1 MLSIKKTIN
10 LVGQS
15 VVNDTIVVYMNA
27 NISKEGTTT
36 SKNINSPELYNANKK
51 AVRQDILEF
60 EDKVYEIED
69 SINSDSEVA
78 E

>member
-1 MLSIKKTIN
+1 MLNIKNTIN
-10 LVGQS
+10 LVGKS
-15 VVNDTIVVYMNA
+15 VINYTIVVYMNA

>member
-36 SKNINSPELYNANKK
+36 SKNINSPELDNANKK
-51 AVRQDILEF
+51 AVRQDILSF

-69 SINSDSEVA
+69 NFNSEVT